1 MGLQASLSTDWLPD
15 TTSFTETG
23 ISYNNNFGRIA
34 ASLAR
39 QEVPVDTGYLQS
51 SISGDSDV
59 VQAEAEYAQYVEYG
73 TWKMDS
79 QPYFEFAVEQAA
91 SEMGEEWSEQFLDA
105 NMIDSEQF
113 LDEAY
118 LEIETTIHQQL
129 EEAIQYINELFDM
142 AIAQVEAAYAEIPG
156 EAAQEDCDLAIQEL
170 QAARE
175 MSIELTTAQAETLET
190 EAKADA
196 AAQVEAGITEVEA
209 IASEIALM
217 AISQAMDSIQIV

>member
-1 MGLQASLSTDWLPD
+1 MGLVASLSTDWLPD

-23 ISYNNNFGRIA
+23 ISYNNDFGRIA

-39 QEVPVDTGYLQS
+39 QDAPVDTGYLRS

-79 QPYFEFAVEQAA
+79 QPYFESAVEQAA

-129 EEAIQYINELFDM
+129 EEAIQQINELFDM

-156 EAAQEDCDLAIQEL
+156 TRAQEDCELAVQALQE
-170 QAARE
+170 ARE
-175 MSIELTTAQAETLET
+175 MSIEFTTVQAEVFEMET
-190 EAKADA
+190 KADA
-196 AAQVEAGITEVEA
+196 SAQVEAGITEVES
-209 IASEIALM
+209 IASEIAPI
-217 AISQAMDSIQIV
+217 AISQAMESIQIV

>member
-23 ISYNNNFGRIA
+23 IAYNNDFGRIA
-34 ASLAR
+34 ASLAS
-39 QEVPVDTGYLQS
+39 QDAPVDTGYLRS
-51 SISGDSDV
+51 SISGDSDE

-113 LDEAY
+113 LDETY
-118 LEIETTIHQQL
+118 LLIETTIHQQL
-129 EEAIQYINELFDM
+129 EEAIQHINELFDM

-156 EAAQEDCDLAIQEL
+156 TSAQEDCELAVQEL
-170 QAARE
+170 QEARE
-175 MSIELTTAQAETLET
+175 MSIEFTTEQAEVLET
-190 EAKADA
+190 ETKADV
-196 AAQVEAGITEVEA
+196 AAQVEAGIAEVES

-217 AISQAMDSIQIV
+217 AISLAMESIQIV